1 VKSTEEGDR
10 KEKEPLELELFRSR
24 RLAALGIDR

>member
-1 VKSTEEGDR
+1 MKRAEEGDR
-10 KEKEPLELELFRSR
+10 RKKEPLELELFRSR